1 MSGREL
7 VSQAEFARRMGWTRQ
22 YVSKLGKNCRLVLA
36 GNLVDVEAS
45 IAAVQAGADPARQL
59 DAPRPVAPG
68 EMSFAQ
74 ARAQRE
80 RANAQLAELELGER
94 RGALLPRDM
103 VEREAFERARGLR
116 DRILMVPA
124 LIADELAV
132 MTDGPAIRRKLD
144 NALRQALR
152 ESAHVDP
159 GGGDDGLWGGL
170 GEGADAGPGFDG
182 GGMGG
187 SPADHP
193 G

>member
-1 MSGREL
+1 MSDREL

-22 YVSKLGKNCRLVLA
+22 YVSKLAKAGRLVMV
-36 GNLVDVEAS
+36 GNLVDVAAS
-45 IAAVQAGADPARQL
+45 MAAVQAGADPARQL
-59 DAPRPVAPG
+59 DAPKPVPAG

-124 LIADELAV
+124 LIADELAAL
-132 MTDGPAIRRKLD
+132 TDGPEIRRKLD
-144 NALRQALR
+144 GALR
-152 ESAHVDP
+152 EALREAAHVDP
-159 GGGDDGLWGGL
+159 GGGDSSLWGGVD
-170 GEGADAGPGFDG
+170 EGAGAGPGFDG

-187 SPADHP
+187 SQPDHP